1 MLIRGAS
8 IFDGEMLKEGLDVRI
23 EGERIV
29 RLGHQLQP
37 LSGEEV
43 VEAQGKVLSPGFV
56 DVHIHG
62 FGGRDTMQGK
72 EAVLFMAE
80 NMTRHGV
87 TGFVPTTMCATIQ
100 ETHFAVSGVKA
111 AMEEQTAG
119 ARVLGCHMEAP
130 FLNPAKK
137 GAQRLETI
145 LKPNMADFEAMTQG
159 CQDVVRMITVA
170 PEMEGAEAFIRAVK
184 DKILVSVGHTMA
196 TCAQAI
202 QAADWGATQIT
213 HLFNAMTPFE
223 HREPGVPG
231 AALSD
236 GRFTV
241 QVIADMIHLH
251 PAAVKM
257 AILAKGPAKVELL
270 TDAMEATDMPDGE
283 YELGGLPVYV
293 KNGAARLVHGD
304 NLAGSTLTMDKAV
317 KNVITQ
323 LGIDPA
329 WALRMATATPAQA
342 IGQGDCMGKVAQG
355 YLADL
360 VLLDAGWTVERTI
373 IGGKTV
379 YCR

>member
-1 MLIRGAS
+1 
-8 IFDGEMLKEGLDVRI
+8 
-23 EGERIV
+23 
-29 RLGHQLQP
+29 
-37 LSGEEV
+37 
-43 VEAQGKVLSPGFV
+43 
-56 DVHIHG
+56 
-62 FGGRDTMQGK
+62 
-72 EAVLFMAE
+72 
-80 NMTRHGV
+80 
-87 TGFVPTTMCATIQ
+87 
-100 ETHFAVSGVKA
+100 
-111 AMEEQTAG
+111 
-119 ARVLGCHMEAP
+119 
-130 FLNPAKK
+130 
-137 GAQRLETI
+137 
-145 LKPNMADFEAMTQG
+145 MTQG

-184 DKILVSVGHTMA
+184 DRMLVSVGHTMA

-257 AILAKGPAKVELL
+257 AILAKGPAKVELI

-342 IGQGDCMGKVAQG
+342 IGQGDRMGKVAQG